1 MPRSTLLHQY
11 SRRLQ
16 RLLWLVNEI
25 KINPC
30 QTPEVLWASL
40 GVSRAM
46 FYKDRQALAAIGF
59 TFRYDR
65 RQHGYVIMQDRFLPV
80 LNLSIS
86 EVLALIMA
94 VRQLS
99 SSGDYTLTYDAI
111 AALRK
116 VVSNMPGEVRA
127 LQTSLDDVVL
137 QEGFG
142 CDATILQ
149 DLWRACQERQRVR
162 IVYDRG
168 AGPPGDRPLSTLLQA
183 PGPVPRCLRR
193 S

>member
-1 MPRSTLLHQY
+1 
-11 SRRLQ
+11 
-16 RLLWLVNEI
+16 
-25 KINPC
+25 
-30 QTPEVLWASL
+30 
-40 GVSRAM
+40 
-46 FYKDRQALAAIGF
+46 
-59 TFRYDR
+59 
-65 RQHGYVIMQDRFLPV
+65 MQDRFLPV

-142 CDATILQ
+142 CDATIL
-149 DLWRACQERQRVR
+149 
-162 IVYDRG
+162 
-168 AGPPGDRPLSTLLQA
+168 
-183 PGPVPRCLRR
+183 
-193 S
+193 